1 MKVAGIDVAHKSLAV
16 VIASDGASGKAKTFA
31 NDAIGHGALIK
42 ELQRAHVER
51 IVLEATGAY
60 HVDLAVAL
68 DSAGLAVMVLN
79 PKAARQFAE
88 VLMTRNK
95 TDAVDAKVLA
105 EYALRMNF
113 EPWVRPD
120 DAALALRACARRL
133 AGLVKARGQ
142 AKNQLHAASQSTTT
156 PEVVLADL
164 RLSIEQYERQIAT
177 LRAWADGH
185 IAEHA
190 RLARIYQ
197 LLTSVKGI
205 GAASAVQL
213 MGELLVLPE
222 DMQAKQ
228 WVAHA
233 GLDPRQATSGTS
245 VNKKPHLS
253 KAGNA
258 YLRQALYMPALS
270 ATRHDPGVRGFY
282 RHLIET
288 RGLKKIQAI
297 CAVMRKLLHAIHGM
311 LRHQQPFDGSRFYRP
326 AHTPA

>member
-16 VIASDGASGKAKTFA
+16 VIANDGASGKVKSFS
-31 NDAIGHGALIK
+31 NDAMGHGALIK
-42 ELQRAHVER
+42 ELQRTHVER
-51 IVLEATGAY
+51 IVLEATGTY
-60 HVDLAVAL
+60 HLDLAVAL
-68 DSAGLAVMVLN
+68 DSAGLGVMVLN
-79 PKAARQFAE
+79 PKAARRFAE
-88 VLMTRNK
+88 ALMTRNK

-105 EYALRMNF
+105 EYALRMDF

-133 AGLVKARGQ
+133 AGLVKARTQ

-156 PEVVLADL
+156 PDVVLEDL
-164 RLSIEQYERQIAT
+164 RLSIKQYERQIVT
-177 LRAWADGH
+177 LRAWAHGH

-190 RLARIYQ
+190 RLAEIYQ
-197 LLTSVKGI
+197 LLISIKGI

-222 DMQAKQ
+222 DMLAKQ

-233 GLDPRQATSGTS
+233 GLDPRHSTSGTS
-245 VNKKPHLS
+245 VNKKPRLS

-258 YLRQALYMPALS
+258 YLRHALYMPALS
-270 ATRHDPGVRGFY
+270 ATRHDPGVRGY
-282 RHLIET
+282 YQHLIEN
-288 RGLKKIQAI
+288 RGLKKIQAV

-311 LRHQQPFDGSRFYRP
+311 LSHQQPFDGSRFYRP